1 MEVQLHMNKTEKAAR
16 GAGTPGRQMETAALS
31 ETTISQSNYTRTGEP
46 KQGFVES
53 LLPQGVANALSS
65 RELVQLT
72 GFRSVR
78 ELQAEIARE
87 REAGALILS
96 TCRNGGGYFIPS
108 DGVEGTREM
117 CAFVATLRARA
128 FHTLKALKTARE
140 VLQHIDGQLD
150 LYDLEESVTVHEP
163 PETLLPEKTV

>member
-1 MEVQLHMNKTEKAAR
+1 MNENKRSRPSVAAPR
-16 GAGTPGRQMETAALS
+16 RQAETAVLS
-31 ETTISQSNYTRTGEP
+31 ETTISQKHYTKTHEQEQR
-46 KQGFVES
+46 FIES
-53 LLPQGVANALSS
+53 LLPQGEANALSS

-96 TCRNGGGYFIPS
+96 TCRNGGGYFLPS
-108 DGVEGTREM
+108 DGAEGTREM

-150 LYDLEESVTVHEP
+150 LDDLEEGMTVHEP
-163 PETLLPEKTV
+163 PETPLPEKTV